1 MLLTKDCSAN
11 GHPAF
16 TRAPTGPPSLPDPP
30 LRGSHGFCIGHVVPE
45 AQVAG
50 VIALVRDGDVIPVD
64 AVKNTIE
71 LQVPADEL
79 ERRRE
84 E

>member
-1 MLLTKDCSAN
+1 M
-11 GHPAF
+11 
-16 TRAPTGPPSLPDPP
+16 
-30 LRGSHGFCIGHVVPE
+30 PE